1 MADSS
6 RAERRSDR
14 SLGSGHTLPLADAA
28 PAWHPPGLSHLVLRR
43 LVPMC
48 GLQDGDELPV
58 LGVGPA
64 ADAWWREAR

>member
-1 MADSS
+1 MADSP
-6 RAERRSDR
+6 RAERSSDR
-14 SLGSGHTLPLADAA
+14 SLAADTLSPWQKRHLLGTALD
-28 PAWHPPGLSHLVLRR
+28 SHLVLRR